1 MILYKPYNNFYKII
15 RTSEVLKSTKL
26 AAEKQRFTMCK
37 NEIMS
42 LLYNHVVYLFQLCFR
57 R

>member
-15 RTSEVLKSTKL
+15 RTSEVLKSTYL

-42 LLYNHVVYLFQLCFR
+42 LLYNQVVYLFQLCFR